1 MGSKKWTGIGSVI
14 GTLVG
19 GIGLGTAIGAGAG
32 YAVDRNQ
39 NKKKSGGGVATS
51 ATQTETEEEKA
62 ANEKN
67 SAEGG
72 ESPFATG
79 ALATRKKRSTLVSAG
94 TVGAL
99 SGAGGGSS
107 TLGE

>member
-1 MGSKKWTGIGSVI
+1 MGSKKKWTSA
-14 GTLVG
+14 LG
-19 GIGLGTAIGAGAG
+19 GGLGLLTGDIVTAAIGA
-32 YAVDRNQ
+32 AVGHSMDKKD
-39 NKKKSGGGVATS
+39 KKKSDGGVATS
-51 ATQTETEEEKA
+51 ATQTEEEKA

-79 ALATRKKRSTLVSAG
+79 ALATRKKRSTLVSGG

-107 TLGE
+107 MLGE

>member
-19 GIGLGTAIGAGAG
+19 GVGLGTAIGAGAG
-32 YAVDRNQ
+32 YAADRHQ
-39 NKKKSGGGVATS
+39 KKKSDGGIATG
-51 ATQTETEEEKA
+51 ATQTEEEKA
-62 ANEKN
+62 ANEAN

-72 ESPFATG
+72 ESPFASG
-79 ALATRKKRSTLVSAG
+79 ALATRKKRSTLFSGG

>member
-19 GIGLGTAIGAGAG
+19 GVGLGTAIGAGAG
-32 YAVDRNQ
+32 YAADRNQ
-39 NKKKSGGGVATS
+39 KKKSDGGGVAS
-51 ATQTETEEEKA
+51 GATQTEEEKTA
-62 ANEKN
+62 SEKDN
-67 SAEGG
+67 AEVG
-72 ESPFATG
+72 ESPFASG
-79 ALATRKKRSTLVSAG
+79 ALATRKKRSTLVSGG

>member
-1 MGSKKWTGIGSVI
+1 MGSKKWIGSVI

-19 GIGLGTAIGAGAG
+19 GVGLGTAIGH
-32 YAVDRNQ
+32 AVDRKQ
-39 NKKKSGGGVATS
+39 NKKSDGGVATI

-67 SAEGG
+67 GAEGG

-79 ALATRKKRSTLVSAG
+79 ALATRKKRSTLVGGG

>member
-19 GIGLGTAIGAGAG
+19 GVGLGTAIGAGAG
-32 YAVDRNQ
+32 YAVDHHQ
-39 NKKKSGGGVATS
+39 NKKKSDGGTVTG
-51 ATQTETEEEKA
+51 ATQTEEEKA
-62 ANEKN
+62 ANEKGN
-67 SAEGG
+67 AEGG
-72 ESPFATG
+72 ESPFASG
-79 ALATRKKRSTLVSAG
+79 ALATRKKRSTLVSGG